1 LLLQLSPFLLAFD
14 IMPKEEVSFQAW
26 ATDFCL
32 GGVAGAVSKTF
43 TAPIERVK
51 LLIQTQ
57 DANPLI
63 RSGEVKRYA
72 GIVDCF
78 SRISSEQ
85 GVSAFWRGNT
95 TNCIRYFPTQA
106 FNLSFKDTFKNMFP
120 KYSPKTEFGMF
131 FAVNMASGGMAAA
144 GSLCI
149 VYPLDYARTRLASDV
164 GGGKKTFNGL
174 VDCVKKTA
182 AGPLGPAGLYA
193 GFGVSLMGIIPYRG
207 FQLGAFDTLCGLN
220 PYKDDKGMIGLVT
233 TFASAQSAIIAGAGI
248 SYPFDTVRRR
258 LQMQAELPKEKHIYN
273 GTIDCLK
280 KIAAEEGIA
289 AGVYKGFIANAFRS
303 VGAALVLVLY
313 DRGKKMLAENNA
325 K

>member
-1 LLLQLSPFLLAFD
+1 MSL
-14 IMPKEEVSFQAW
+14 QAW

-32 GGVAGAVSKTF
+32 GGVSGAVSKTF

-63 RSGEVKRYA
+63 RSGEVPRYK

-78 SRISSEQ
+78 SRINSEQ
-85 GVSAFWRGNT
+85 GFGAFWRGNF

-106 FNLSFKDTFKNMFP
+106 FNLSFKDAIKKMFP

-174 VDCVKKTA
+174 LDCLKKTA
-182 AGPLGPAGLYA
+182 AGPQGPAGLYA
-193 GFGVSLMGIIPYRG
+193 GFGVSLAGIIPYRG
-207 FQLGAFDTLCGLN
+207 FQLGAFDTLVGLN
-220 PYKDDKGMIGLVT
+220 PYKNDSGILGLVS
-233 TFASAQSAIIAGAGI
+233 TFASAQTASLRVLPSAIPSTPCVVVCRCKPSCRKRSMSTTAPSTA
-248 SYPFDTVRRR
+248 SRKLLQKKASRRVCTKAS
-258 LQMQAELPKEKHIYN
+258 LPTLSGVLELLL
-273 GTIDCLK
+273 CLSCTT
-280 KIAAEEGIA
+280 AARSTW
-289 AGVYKGFIANAFRS
+289 AFEWQS
-303 VGAALVLVLY
+303 L
-313 DRGKKMLAENNA
+313 
-325 K
+325 

>member
-1 LLLQLSPFLLAFD
+1 
-14 IMPKEEVSFQAW
+14 M
-26 ATDFCL
+26 
-32 GGVAGAVSKTF
+32 G
-43 TAPIERVK
+43 
-51 LLIQTQ
+51 
-57 DANPLI
+57 
-63 RSGEVKRYA
+63 SGEVARYT

-78 SRISSEQ
+78 SRINSEQ
-85 GVSAFWRGNT
+85 GVAAFWRGNF

-106 FNLSFKDTFKNMFP
+106 FNLSFKDAIKKMFP
-120 KYSPKTEFGMF
+120 KTDPKKDFTMF

-149 VYPLDYARTRLASDV
+149 VYPLDHGRTRLASDV

-174 VDCVKKTA
+174 LDCLKKTA

-207 FQLGAFDTLCGLN
+207 FQLGAFDTLVGLN
-220 PYKDDKGMIGLVT
+220 PYKDDKGVLGLVS
-233 TFASAQSAIIAGAGI
+233 TFFSAQSAIIAGAAI

-258 LQMQAELPKEKHIYN
+258 LQMQAELPKEKHVYN
-273 GTIDCLK
+273 GTMDCLK
-280 KIAAEEGIA
+280 KIAAEEGVA

-313 DRGKKMLAENNA
+313 DRAKKMLAQ
-325 K
+325 

>member
-1 LLLQLSPFLLAFD
+1 MGSK
-14 IMPKEEVSFQAW
+14 KEEITFVAW

-32 GGVAGAVSKTF
+32 GGVAGAVSKTL

-57 DANPLI
+57 DANPKI
-63 RSGEVKRYA
+63 RSGEVPRYT
-72 GIVDCF
+72 GIGNCF
-78 SRISSEQ
+78 SRVYSEQ
-85 GVSAFWRGNT
+85 GMAAFWRGNF

-106 FNLSFKDTFKNMFP
+106 FNLSFKDSIKKMFP
-120 KYSPKTEFGMF
+120 KYNAKTQFAQF

-164 GGGKKTFNGL
+164 GSGKKTFNGL
-174 VDCVKKTA
+174 GDCLKKTA
-182 AGPLGPAGLYA
+182 TSSGGPMALYA

-207 FQLGAFDTLCGLN
+207 FQLGAFDTLVGLN
-220 PYKDDKGMIGLVT
+220 PYKDDTGVLGIVS
-233 TFASAQSAIIAGAGI
+233 TFASAQTAIIAGAGI

-258 LQMQAELPKEKHIYN
+258 LQMQAEKPVEEHVYK
-273 GTIDCLK
+273 GTFDCLK
-280 KIAAEEGIA
+280 KIAAEEGVA

-313 DRGKKMLAENNA
+313 DRSKKYLGL
-325 K
+325 

>member
-1 LLLQLSPFLLAFD
+1 MSKKDELSFG
-14 IMPKEEVSFQAW
+14 AW
-26 ATDFCL
+26 AADFCL

-63 RSGEVKRYA
+63 RSGEVARYT

-78 SRISSEQ
+78 QRISSEQ
-85 GVSAFWRGNT
+85 GVGAFWRGNA

-106 FNLSFKDTFKNMFP
+106 FNLSFKDTFKKMFP
-120 KYSPKTEFGMF
+120 KYNPKTEFWQF
-131 FAVNMASGGMAAA
+131 FGSNMASGGAAAA

-164 GGGKKTFNGL
+164 GGGQKTFNGL
-174 VDCVKKTA
+174 LDCLKKTA

-207 FQLGAFDTLCGLN
+207 FQLGAFDTLVGLN
-220 PYKDDKGMIGLVT
+220 PYKDDSGILGLVT
-233 TFASAQSAIIAGAGI
+233 TFFSAQTAIILGAGI

-258 LQMQAELPKEKHIYN
+258 LQMQAELPREKHIYD
-273 GTIDCLK
+273 GTLDCLK

-313 DRGKKMLAENNA
+313 DRGKKLLAA
-325 K
+325 QK

>member
-1 LLLQLSPFLLAFD
+1 MSK
-14 IMPKEEVSFQAW
+14 KEELSFQAW

-32 GGVAGAVSKTF
+32 GGVSGAVSKTF

-63 RSGEVKRYA
+63 RSGEVKRYT

-78 SRISSEQ
+78 SRINSEQ
-85 GVSAFWRGNT
+85 GVKAFWRGNA
-95 TNCIRYFPTQA
+95 TNCLRYFPTQA
-106 FNLSFKDTFKNMFP
+106 FNLSFKDTFKKMFP
-120 KYSPKTEFGMF
+120 KYSPKENFGMF

-174 VDCVKKTA
+174 LDCLKKTA
-182 AGPLGPAGLYA
+182 AGPMGPAGLYA

-207 FQLGAFDTLCGLN
+207 FQLGAFDTLVGLN
-220 PYKDDKGMIGLVT
+220 PYKDDKGVLGLLT
-233 TFASAQSAIIAGAGI
+233 TFASAQTAIIAGAAI

-258 LQMQAELPKEKHIYN
+258 LQMQAELPVEKHIYK
-273 GTIDCLK
+273 GTVDCLK
-280 KIAAEEGIA
+280 KIAAEEGVA
-289 AGVYKGFIANAFRS
+289 AGVYKGFVANAFRS
-303 VGAALVLVLY
+303 VGAAMVLVLY
-313 DRGKKMLAENNA
+313 DRLKKMM
-325 K
+325 